1 MESMADALLS
11 SFRRVVRLDVVS
23 SLDPRQE
30 FYETSE
36 DSELKKPMWGIGQG
50 VLVAIVIAMPVSWT
64 LAAPSLSSLD
74 VLQVGQP
81 LARAAL
87 LVPGVHRY
95 VRYLISGDSRQ
106 VLDLWSRQLCY
117 EAKDGRRLL
126 HIVQRWDAADK
137 SYVAIFDQTFEANTF
152 KPLAQSQT
160 ITRSGATKVL
170 SVVFDG
176 SKVDSTSDDAKDS
189 GKPLHEHFDM
199 TFYNW
204 HTDMELLQALPLK
217 KGYAA
222 SIPFYDVGLEPPARY
237 TYSVVGQE
245 TIPSAEGLPIDC
257 WLVVFKQ
264 DTATPPLRFWFA
276 KRNQVL
282 VREESFVPGKGI
294 LVKTL
299 LNSEA
304 EPSKAG

>member
-1 MESMADALLS
+1 M
-11 SFRRVVRLDVVS
+11 
-23 SLDPRQE
+23 
-30 FYETSE
+30 
-36 DSELKKPMWGIGQG
+36 KKPSTMQAIGSG
-50 VLVAIVIAMPVSWT
+50 VLVATLLTISVSR
-64 LAAPSLSSLD
+64 AVSAPASASSLD
-74 VLQVGQP
+74 TLQVGQP
-81 LARAAL
+81 LPRAAM

-95 VRYLISGDSRQ
+95 VRYIISGDSRRL
-106 VLDLWSRQLCY
+106 LDLWSRSLSY
-117 EAKDGRRLL
+117 EEKDGQQLL

-137 SYVAIFDQTFEANTF
+137 SYVAVFDQTFEAKTF

-160 ITRSGATKVL
+160 VTRNGAAKVL

-176 SKVDSTSDDAKDS
+176 SKVDSTTDDSSDH
-189 GKPLHEHFDM
+189 GKPLHEKFEM

-222 SIPFYDVGLEPPARY
+222 SIPFYDVGQEAPARY

-245 TIPSAEGLPIDC
+245 TIPSPDGVPIDC
-257 WLVVFKQ
+257 WVVSF
-264 DTATPPLRFWFA
+264 TPDAANPPIRFWFA

-282 VREESFVPGKGI
+282 VREEATVPGQGI

-299 LNSEA
+299 LNAEA